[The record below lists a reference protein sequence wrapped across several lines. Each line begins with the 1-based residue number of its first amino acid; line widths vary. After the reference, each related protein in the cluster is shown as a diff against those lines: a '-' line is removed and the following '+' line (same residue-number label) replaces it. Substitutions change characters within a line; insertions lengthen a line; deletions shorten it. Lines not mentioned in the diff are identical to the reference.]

1 MIDVEGD
8 QGQDQ
13 DQEIED
19 TGIDRDHDQDQE
31 TDTTEDHPIAA
42 TDAEVI
48 VLELVHH
55 PEDEEVENAL
65 EVEAEV
71 AIDIIEE
78 VEDNLKTF
86 LSACKKQQKIPDLL
100 FIRQNLT

>member
-8 QGQDQ
+8 QGQ

-31 TDTTEDHPIAA
+31 TDTIEDHPIAVT